1 MRNDDYAMM
10 ITTAILLAIALD
22 FIFGE
27 ARRFHP
33 LVGFGILLDRLETR
47 FNLGSARVGRGIV
60 AWVVA
65 VLPITALFLVIDL
78 VFKTSPWLDVIWSAA
93 VLYVALGWRSLMQ
106 HAERVI
112 EPLAA
117 GDLLGARKA
126 VSHIVSRDSAALDDA
141 GVARAATESVLENG
155 ADAIFAALFW
165 FALFGV
171 PGVVLYRLSNTLDA
185 MWGYKNDRYRQFGWA
200 AARIDDVMNFIP
212 AQLTALVYAL
222 LGDRR
227 QALHCWKTQGLKWKS
242 PNAGPVMAAGAG
254 ALNLTLGGSET
265 YHGELQYRSVLGPE
279 DSPQTRASADGLR
292 RACRMVNLSLLLWV
306 ATIALVEV
314 LATWTR

>member
-1 MRNDDYAMM
+1 M
-10 ITTAILLAIALD
+10 ITLAILLALALD
-22 FIFGE
+22 YFFAE

-33 LVGFGILLDRLETR
+33 LVGFGVLVDRLESR
-47 FNLGSARVGRGIV
+47 FNGGSARIGRGIV
-60 AWVVA
+60 CWVVA
-65 VLPITALFLVIDL
+65 VLPITALFILVDL
-78 VFKTSPWLDVIWSAA
+78 WLLTSPWLHLTWSAA
-93 VLYVALGWRSLMQ
+93 VLYVAIGWRSLMQ

-117 GDLLGARKA
+117 GDLERARKE
-126 VSHIVSRDSAALDDA
+126 VSRIVSRDSAVQNDA

-200 AARIDDVMNFIP
+200 AARLDDVMNFIP

-222 LGDRR
+222 LGDRK
-227 QALHCWKTQGLKWKS
+227 QALRCWKTQGLKWKS

-254 ALNLTLGGSET
+254 ALNLSLGGSET
-265 YHGELQYRSVLGPE
+265 YHGELQIRSVLGPE
-279 DSPQTRASADGLR
+279 DSEQTRASAGGLQ
-292 RACRMVNLSLLLWV
+292 RACRLVNRTLVVWV
-306 ATIALVEV
+306 VVIALVEIS
-314 LATWTR
+314 LR